1 MGHFYQ
7 NLLRQEWS
15 LECITAARYQY
26 GNSDQEHSALLL
38 AGAGGNIE
46 MRGGLIV
53 ILRHAGPRSVARICL
68 DNWKNIL
75 NIRGET
81 VLQKMLNIGS

>member
-7 NLLRQEWS
+7 NLLRQEGS

-26 GNSDQEHSALLL
+26 GNSDQDQELL

>member
-26 GNSDQEHSALLL
+26 GNSDQDQEHIALLQDQD
-38 AGAGGNIE
+38 GG
-46 MRGGLIV
+46 GG
-53 ILRHAGPRSVARICL
+53 
-68 DNWKNIL
+68 W
-75 NIRGET
+75 
-81 VLQKMLNIGS
+81 

>member
-26 GNSDQEHSALLL
+26 GNSDQDLD
-38 AGAGGNIE
+38 GGGNIE

>member
-26 GNSDQEHSALLL
+26 GNSDQDQELL

>member
-26 GNSDQEHSALLL
+26 GNSDQDQD
-38 AGAGGNIE
+38 GGGNIE

-81 VLQKMLNIGS
+81 VLQKIINIILEGT

>member
-26 GNSDQEHSALLL
+26 GNTYSDQELD
-38 AGAGGNIE
+38 GGGGIIE

-68 DNWKNIL
+68 DN
-75 NIRGET
+75 
-81 VLQKMLNIGS
+81 